1 MPFQLTPTVKALV
14 IACFAFFLIQKTG
27 DQFFGTHL
35 VGTFGLVPAGF
46 VLEKKFWQL
55 FTYPFL
61 HGDVMHLFFNMM
73 MLVFIGGEI
82 EAVWGRN
89 RFLRYFA
96 FCAGMAGLSYLAIQ
110 VFVWGDEGLH
120 VPMIGASGA
129 IYGLLVAYGILFSE
143 RTLLFMML
151 FPVKAKWLV
160 AILGAI
166 EFITGLYS
174 GRGGLASAAHLAG
187 MVAGLTYLWSGAAYR
202 VWKRN
207 QSTRVATRPKVSLR
221 QKASKVFSRK
231 KGHLKLVVDNDSK
244 EWDRPDSRGDGK
256 GPKTWH

>member
-27 DQFFGTHL
+27 DQFFGTHI
-35 VGTFGLVPAGF
+35 VGQLGLVPAGF
-46 VLEKKFWQL
+46 VLDKKFWQL

-96 FCAGMAGLSYLAIQ
+96 FCAGMAGLSYLGIQ
-110 VFVWGDEGLH
+110 LFVWGDEGLR

-129 IYGLLVAYGILFSE
+129 IYGLLVAYGILFAE

-160 AILGAI
+160 VILGAI
-166 EFITGLYS
+166 EFLTGIYS
-174 GRGGLASAAHLAG
+174 GRGGLASVAHLAG
-187 MVAGLTYLWSGAAYR
+187 MVAGVVYLWSGAAYR
-202 VWKRN
+202 VWKRKQAN
-207 QSTRVATRPKVSLR
+207 RPAKPKATFRQRAAKVLNR
-221 QKASKVFSRK
+221 R
-231 KGHLKLVVDNDSK
+231 KGHLKLVVDNDNK
-244 EWDRPDSRGDGK
+244 DWDKQEPKGK
-256 GPKTWH
+256 GDPKTWH